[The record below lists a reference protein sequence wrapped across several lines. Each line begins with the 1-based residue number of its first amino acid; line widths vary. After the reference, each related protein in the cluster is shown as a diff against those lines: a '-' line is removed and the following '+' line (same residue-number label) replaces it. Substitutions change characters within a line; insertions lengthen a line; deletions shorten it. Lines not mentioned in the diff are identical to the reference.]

1 MLYVI
6 AVMLCSNIGSILFF
20 YDEMIWKKSF
30 LFLLSIL
37 IRHLIKIKI
46 HISELGR
53 SRASA
58 HELQLI
64 DGGYFQK
71 KNVSEIERNASQ

>member
-1 MLYVI
+1 MFKHRINFV
-6 AVMLCSNIGSILFF
+6 F
-20 YDEMIWKKSF
+20 YDEMIWKRSF

-53 SRASA
+53 SRVSA

-64 DGGYFQK
+64 DGGDFQK
-71 KNVSEIERNASQ
+71 KDVSEIERNASQ

>member
-20 YDEMIWKKSF
+20 YDEMIWKRSF

-46 HISELGR
+46 YISELGR

-64 DGGYFQK
+64 DGGDFQK
-71 KNVSEIERNASQ
+71 KDVSEIERNASQ